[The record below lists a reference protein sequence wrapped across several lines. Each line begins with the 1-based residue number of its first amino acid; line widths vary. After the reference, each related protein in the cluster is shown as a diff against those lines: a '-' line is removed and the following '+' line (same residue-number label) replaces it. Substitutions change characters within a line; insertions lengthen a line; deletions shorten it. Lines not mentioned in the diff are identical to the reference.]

1 MPSNTNI
8 ENSFTSSGQWI
19 NKISNH
25 KQLGGIETS
34 VLDDGAGSGTR
45 IAWIN
50 TGSGL
55 RFKVVLDRAMDI
67 ADAFYNRHSLAWLS
81 HRGVVPPN
89 PAAVE
94 GTKWL
99 DSFGGG
105 LLTTC
110 GLTHVGGPE
119 EDEYGKR
126 GLHDRISH
134 IPASVESIVQ
144 PDIQGGNL
152 EMSLTGKMIQSS
164 VFGPHLELK
173 RTISAILGVP
183 VIKIRDEVTNIG
195 NTIAPNMLL
204 YHFNFG
210 WPLVDRRAEIHWSGD
225 WEAPNKESR
234 KIFNPEINFKQCLP
248 PIDDHKGDGE
258 AVAFIDITPDSQG
271 MCECGIS
278 NREIGLELKLVF
290 SKSQLPWLTNW
301 QHWGKSE
308 YVTALEPC
316 TNPPIG
322 QAAARDNDSL
332 IQIEPGES
340 KTYEVGIT
348 VNNISTKPTEE
359 N

>member
-1 MPSNTNI
+1 MPNKAYN
-8 ENSFTSSGQWI
+8 ENSFISSGQWD

-25 KQLGGIETS
+25 NQLGGIETS
-34 VLDDGAGSGTR
+34 ILDNGAGKGTR

-67 ADAFYNRHSLAWLS
+67 ADAFYDQHSLAWLS

-119 EDEYGKR
+119 EDEHGKR

-134 IPASVESIVQ
+134 TPASVESIVQ
-144 PDIQGGNL
+144 PDIQNGNL
-152 EMSLTGKMIQSS
+152 KMSITGKMIQSS

-173 RTISAILGVP
+173 RTISATLGEP
-183 VIKIRDEVTNIG
+183 VIEIHDEVTNIG

-210 WPLVDRRAEIHWSGD
+210 WPLVDREAEINWSGD
-225 WEAPNKESR
+225 LKVPNKESMN
-234 KIFNPEINFKQCLP
+234 IFNPETNFKKCLP
-248 PIDDHKGDGE
+248 PADDHKGDGE

-278 NREIGLELKLVF
+278 NPEIGLGLKMEF

-301 QHWGKSE
+301 QHWGKNE

-322 QAAARDNDSL
+322 QTAARENDTL
-332 IQIEPGES
+332 IQIEPGET
-340 KTYEVGIT
+340 KAYDVKLT
-348 VNNISTKPTEE
+348 VNEISPE
-359 N
+359 